1 MLVSLPTPK
10 VLLYNWIDTPNH
22 SPNHSPNPS
31 PNHNHLHVPGQ
42 FRDIVVF
49 QHFFFGAV
57 RFGNQ
62 RVEPNEGRGKEG
74 RGGKHQDGG
83 DDGFGNLFWN
93 GIWVFAVKQGTNG
106 QRTQN
111 VGVPGEKSET

>member
-1 MLVSLPTPK
+1 M
-10 VLLYNWIDTPNH
+10 
-22 SPNHSPNPS
+22 
-31 PNHNHLHVPGQ
+31 
-42 FRDIVVF
+42 
-49 QHFFFGAV
+49 
-57 RFGNQ
+57 
-62 RVEPNEGRGKEG
+62 EPNEGRGEEG

-93 GIWVFAVKQGTNG
+93 GIRVFAVKQGTNG